1 MAEVRP
7 VLCHNMAAK
16 PRPVSLAQVVA
27 PLYKTYDAEKHS
39 LRSWNYYTAAAA
51 AAAVVNFL
59 YYLPSQS

>member
-1 MAEVRP
+1 
-7 VLCHNMAAK
+7 MAAK

-51 AAAVVNFL
+51 AAAAVVNFL